1 MNERMNYLL
10 IILFNY
16 RRIMWIFIDFILVI
30 NDVNIYQCMYINR
43 YKVYIDIKD
52 RYYFR
57 QDIKYIYD
65 IRYRYI

>member
-30 NDVNIYQCMYINR
+30 NDVNIY
-43 YKVYIDIKD
+43 
-52 RYYFR
+52 
-57 QDIKYIYD
+57 
-65 IRYRYI
+65 